1 VFANLLLDLIWEEWL
16 CVAFGIIKCKYIDHN
31 QYSRMA
37 AFGHEEEED
46 LERMTADEGPFLE
59 IPAGGEGALWIK
71 CS

>member
-1 VFANLLLDLIWEEWL
+1 
-16 CVAFGIIKCKYIDHN
+16 VAFGIIKCKYIDHN

-59 IPAGGEGALWIK
+59 IPAGVEGALWIK